1 MLNNG
6 LKSIH
11 TKVGKMTTSKKM
23 ARGGEQDFLSGDNLD
38 SPRLSANE
46 MMNALNSRRNGAN
59 GFSATGKTSGMK
71 WKTMTGR
78 LNQTE

>member
-23 ARGGEQDFLSGDNLD
+23 AHQGNEDFLSGDNLD
-38 SPRLSANE
+38 SPKLSGTD
-46 MMNALNSRRNGAN
+46 LN
-59 GFSATGKTSGMK
+59 
-71 WKTMTGR
+71 
-78 LNQTE
+78 NQM